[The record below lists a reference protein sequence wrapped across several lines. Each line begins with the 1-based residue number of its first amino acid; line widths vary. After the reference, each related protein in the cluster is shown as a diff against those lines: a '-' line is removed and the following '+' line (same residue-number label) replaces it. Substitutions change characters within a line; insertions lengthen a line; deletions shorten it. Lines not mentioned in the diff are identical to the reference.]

1 MAQAVFQTS
10 NLDVALTKA
19 AAGVD
24 VAYTGPYDGVFR
36 YESVRQRALRMR
48 GRTARARAEDF
59 EHALASLVEDARR
72 SRGEIRR
79 APTN

>member
-36 YESVRQRALRMR
+36 YESVRQQALR
-48 GRTARARAEDF
+48 ARNRIARSRSENF
-59 EHALASLVEDARR
+59 EHALERLVANARR
-72 SRGEIRR
+72 NHG
-79 APTN
+79 AVN